1 MSTLAL
7 PDSPTLIS
15 RFLDVIEFDIAP
27 MTQRGV
33 GTGNKLFG
41 AAILKKSDLSLVLAE
56 TNNESENPLWHGEI
70 HAIKRFYELPADT
83 RPNPRD
89 CIFLATHEPCSLC
102 LSGITWG
109 GFDNFY
115 YLFSYEQTRDSFGI
129 PHDIRILREVYAVPD
144 PDRDEAPAERPL
156 YNRVNAFFESHDIQ
170 QMIAA
175 LDRSHK
181 ELLVARVDD
190 LNAAYNN
197 LSAVY
202 QRDKGKAGIPL
213 D

>member
-1 MSTLAL
+1 MSTL
-7 PDSPTLIS
+7 PDSATLVS
-15 RFLDVIEFDIAP
+15 RFLDIIEFDIAP

-70 HAIKRFYELPADT
+70 HAIKRFYELPAET

-115 YLFSYEQTRDSFGI
+115 YLFSYEQTRDAFGI
-129 PHDIRILREVYAVPD
+129 QHDIRILREVYAVPD
-144 PDRDEAPAERPL
+144 PDRDEAPADRPL
-156 YNRVNAFFESHDIQ
+156 YNRINAFFQSHDIQ

-197 LSAVY
+197 LSATY